1 MDGAF
6 MRHLKPPRN
15 LPDTQQNNTSKRGKA
30 SRRKGAQSERDLLK
44 QLGAD
49 LGLTLTRNLTQTR
62 GGGEDC
68 DQIPGW
74 AIEVK
79 RQEREALAAWWQQ
92 AADQALRA
100 NKRAILFYRASRQ
113 PWRACVDLHDLAP
126 ETFPVRYRDFAI
138 MSYDAAAQ
146 LIRESL
152 PRNCEQGYEDVERRM
167 ANGEYAE

>member
-1 MDGAF
+1 MNGA
-6 MRHLKPPRN
+6 
-15 LPDTQQNNTSKRGKA
+15 G
-30 SRRKGAQSERDLLK
+30 RRAKGHAAERSLLK

-49 LGLTLTRNLTQTR
+49 LGLTLTRNLSQTR

-152 PRNCEQGYEDVERRM
+152 PRNTEGDYEEVERRM
-167 ANGEYAE
+167 GNGEYAQ